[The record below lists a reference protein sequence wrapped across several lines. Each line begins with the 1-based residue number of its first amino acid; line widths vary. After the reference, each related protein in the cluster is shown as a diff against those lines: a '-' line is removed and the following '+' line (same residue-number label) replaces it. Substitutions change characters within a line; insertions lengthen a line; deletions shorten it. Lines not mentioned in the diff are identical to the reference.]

1 MAHLEAG
8 HRVAHSCTSGE
19 MSEPRPH
26 SSSASSASPPII
38 GSVLG
43 SYRILSE
50 IATGGM
56 GTVFRAEHVLL
67 HRPAA
72 VKLLRA
78 DLTTDAD
85 LVQRFINEAKAV
97 TACKHPGIVEV
108 YDFGYTNEGDAF
120 IVMEFLEGETLG
132 HRLLRTRLTEPEAA
146 AIAHGIASALKA
158 AHKVGVIHRDL
169 KPDNVFLVPDPD
181 GGLDRTKV
189 LDFGIAK
196 LADTLPN
203 GNRRTATGILMGT
216 PLYMAPEQAREA
228 STIDARADLYSLGC
242 ILYHMLVGHPPFVAE
257 GAGEIISLQMFG
269 EVVPPSQL
277 APVTPDMEWIV
288 LRLLEKEP
296 AARFDSATAL
306 AAALASFDPLLVNR
320 STWPP
325 APSAFAPSAF
335 SDLAPT
341 LPAEAGALR
350 LDGETRPGLPQGK
363 RSAIPIV
370 AGAITVLAIAG
381 AGLAYAMLRRGGAP
395 PAAPATL
402 DPAAGSAHVAPP
414 NPQAAPTPQTPPNPQ
429 AAANPQPTQVVP
441 AAVPDL
447 TTTTKLHDKRDKPA
461 RPGRKGAP
469 DAHPEAAATTP
480 TGSSGPVTRP
490 DSGDSDKP
498 SGAVRDIRQ
507 VDPPKPGDH
516 TAAGSPIETT
526 LEIGK
531 KPPKP
536 ATPEAPKNR
545 LPSPEP
551 PKDPTPP

>member
-1 MAHLEAG
+1 
-8 HRVAHSCTSGE
+8 

-26 SSSASSASPPII
+26 TSSASSASPPII
-38 GSVLG
+38 GSILG

-72 VKLLRA
+72 VKVLRA

-181 GGLDRTKV
+181 GGPDRTKV

-196 LADTLPN
+196 LADAAPT
-203 GNRRTATGILMGT
+203 GARRTAIGILMGT

-242 ILYHMLVGHPPFVAE
+242 ILYHMLVGQPPFVAE
-257 GAGEIISLQMFG
+257 GAREIISLQMFG

-277 APVTPDMEWIV
+277 APVTPEMEWVV

-296 AARFDSATAL
+296 AARFDSAAAL
-306 AAALASFDPLLVNR
+306 TAALASFDPLLANR

-341 LPAEAGALR
+341 LPPEAAGLK
-350 LDGETRPGLPQGK
+350 LDGETRPGLPPAK

-381 AGLAYAMLRRGGAP
+381 AGLAYAMLRGGGAP

-402 DPAAGSAHVAPP
+402 DPAAGSAHLATPAPQP
-414 NPQAAPTPQTPPNPQ
+414 TPSPPPAPTPHPAPPPQSTP
-429 AAANPQPTQVVP
+429 ATP

-447 TTTTKLHDKRDKPA
+447 ATTKPHDKRDKPA
-461 RPGRKGAP
+461 RPGHKAAP
-469 DAHPEAAATTP
+469 DAHPGGAATTP
-480 TGSSGPVTRP
+480 IETSSGPVTKP

-507 VDPPKPGDH
+507 VDPGKPVDH

-526 LEIGK
+526 IEIGK

-536 ATPEAPKNR
+536 AAPEAPRNG
-545 LPSPEP
+545 LPSAEP

>member
-1 MAHLEAG
+1 MN
-8 HRVAHSCTSGE
+8 
-19 MSEPRPH
+19 EPRPH
-26 SSSASSASPPII
+26 TSPASPAIV
-38 GSVLG
+38 GSILG

-72 VKLLRA
+72 LKLLRA

-108 YDFGYTNEGDAF
+108 YDFGYTDEGDAF

-181 GGLDRTKV
+181 GGPDRTKV

-196 LADTLPN
+196 LADSIQN
-203 GNRRTATGILMGT
+203 SNRRTATGILMGT

-228 STIDARADLYSLGC
+228 STIDTRADLYSLGC

-277 APVTPDMEWIV
+277 APFTPEMEWVV

-296 AARFDSATAL
+296 TARFDSAAAL
-306 AAALASFDPLLVNR
+306 AAALASFDSLLINR
-320 STWPP
+320 ATWPP
-325 APSAFAPSAF
+325 APVAF

-341 LPAEAGALR
+341 LPPETAAQK
-350 LDGETRPGLPQGK
+350 LDGETRPGLPSGK

-370 AGAITVLAIAG
+370 AGAITVLALAG
-381 AGLAYAMLRRGGAP
+381 AGLAYAMLRGSGP
-395 PAAPATL
+395 PAAPATV
-402 DPAAGSAHVAPP
+402 DPAAGSAHVATPNSPPTSNPPASNPPPTP
-414 NPQAAPTPQTPPNPQ
+414 NPPTPGTQ
-429 AAANPQPTQVVP
+429 PQPAPSTE
-441 AAVPDL
+441 APDL
-447 TTTTKLHDKRDKPA
+447 ATSRPHDKPV
-461 RPGRKGAP
+461 RPGHRVAPGAP
-469 DAHPEAAATTP
+469 GTHPGSTATRPAGSGET
-480 TGSSGPVTRP
+480 SSGPVTRP
-490 DSGDSDKP
+490 DSGDAAPDKP

-507 VDPPKPGDH
+507 VDPAKPGEH
-516 TAAGSPIETT
+516 TTEGSPIETT
-526 LEIGK
+526 LDTGK

-536 ATPEAPKNR
+536 PAPDAAKNG

>member
-1 MAHLEAG
+1 MN
-8 HRVAHSCTSGE
+8 
-19 MSEPRPH
+19 EPRPH
-26 SSSASSASPPII
+26 TSPASPAII

-72 VKLLRA
+72 LKLLRA

-108 YDFGYTNEGDAF
+108 YDFGYTDEGDAF

-132 HRLLRTRLTEPEAA
+132 HRLMRTRLTEPEAA

-181 GGLDRTKV
+181 GGPDRTKV

-196 LADTLPN
+196 LADTIQN
-203 GNRRTATGILMGT
+203 SNRRTATGILMGT

-228 STIDARADLYSLGC
+228 STIDTRADLYSLGC

-277 APVTPDMEWIV
+277 APVTPEMEWVV

-296 AARFDSATAL
+296 TARFDSAAAL
-306 AAALASFDPLLVNR
+306 AAALASFDTLLANR
-320 STWPP
+320 TTWPP
-325 APSAFAPSAF
+325 ATPAF

-341 LPAEAGALR
+341 LPPETAALQ
-350 LDGETRPGLPQGK
+350 LDGETRPGLPAGK

-381 AGLAYAMLRRGGAP
+381 AGLAYAMLRGGGAP
-395 PAAPATL
+395 PAAPAPL
-402 DPAAGSAHVAPP
+402 DPAVGSAHVATP
-414 NPQAAPTPQTPPNPQ
+414 NPPPTSTPPASNPPPTPHPPTPGTQ
-429 AAANPQPTQVVP
+429 PQPATS
-441 AAVPDL
+441 AEVPDL
-447 TTTTKLHDKRDKPA
+447 ATPKPHDRPA
-461 RPGRKGAP
+461 RPGHRVAPGAP
-469 DAHPEAAATTP
+469 GAHPGGAATRPAGPGET
-480 TGSSGPVTRP
+480 SSGPVTRP
-490 DSGDSDKP
+490 DSGDAAPDKP

-507 VDPPKPGDH
+507 VDPPKPGEH
-516 TAAGSPIETT
+516 TTEGSPIETT
-526 LEIGK
+526 LDTGK

-536 ATPEAPKNR
+536 PAPEAPKNG